1 MKTIKTLPIVG
12 MHCASCAKLIEKK
25 LNKVDGVESATVNY
39 ANEVAT
45 INIGEG
51 VKDADLENAVIGA
64 GYRVGVNP
72 EEEKKKE
79 LKILK
84 TKVIISSIISTII
97 MILGFIGNSISPVYS
112 FVLASIVQF
121 WAGGEFYL
129 ATWSGLKN
137 RTTSM
142 DTLVSIG
149 TSSAYFY
156 SIYSMFTGGH
166 VYFDT
171 SVVIITL
178 ILLGRLLES
187 KAKSHTSDAI
197 KELLKFQAKTAV
209 VIRGGDEIDIP
220 IEELLLN
227 DLVKIRPGEKIA
239 TDGVII
245 EGSSYIDESMIT
257 GESVPSKKEKGD
269 LIIGGTINKNGSFIF
284 KVTKIGKDTMLS
296 QIVKMVS
303 EAQGSRAEV
312 QKLVD
317 TFSSYFIPIVLV
329 IAGITLFVFGLTNAI
344 AVLVIACPCAM
355 GLATPTAIMVGTGR
369 GAKKGIL
376 VKDARALELL
386 NKVKTVIF
394 DKTGTLTIGKPILIN
409 FDEKDKITR
418 NHLQIAASL
427 ENNSE
432 HPIATAIVEK
442 AKELKINL
450 LKIDNFKSIDGMGV
464 GGYIGKEKYFIGKPG
479 VTLFKGK
486 EKLISFD
493 VVDSLKPNV
502 GEVIKKLHSKKITTW
517 MITGD
522 NKKIADRIA
531 KEVGI
536 TNVMSEVLPS
546 EKADKV
552 KNFKLVAFVGD
563 GVNDAPALASAD
575 VGIAMGTGTDVAIKT
590 AGITF
595 LNKDFRSVLTAF
607 NLSQKTL
614 GVIKQNLFWAFAY
627 NVILIPVAAWG
638 NLNPMLAAGAMAT
651 SSISVVLNSLRLN
664 KIKI

>member
-25 LNKVDGVESATVNY
+25 LKRVDGVEDATVNY

-45 INIGEG
+45 INIGES
-51 VKDADLENAVIGA
+51 VKDIDLENAVVGA
-64 GYRVGVNP
+64 GYKVGVNP

-197 KELLKFQAKTAV
+197 KELLKFQAKTAM
-209 VIRGGDEIDIP
+209 VIRGENEIDIP

-227 DLVKIRPGEKIA
+227 DLVKIRPGEKVA

-245 EGSSYIDESMIT
+245 EGSSYVDESMIT

-329 IAGITLFVFGLTNAI
+329 LAGITLFVFGLTNAI

-369 GAKKGIL
+369 GAKRGIL

-394 DKTGTLTIGKPILIN
+394 DKTGTLTIGKPVLVN
-409 FDEKDKITR
+409 FTSKDKLSKKY
-418 NHLQIAASL
+418 LQIAASL
-427 ENNSE
+427 ESYSE

-442 AKELKINL
+442 AKELKIKT
-450 LKIDNFKSIDGMGV
+450 LKVDNFKSIDGVGV
-464 GGYIGKEKYFIGKPG
+464 GGMIENQKYFIGKPG
-479 VTLFKGK
+479 VTLFKDK
-486 EKLISFD
+486 TKLISYE
-493 VVDSLKPNV
+493 VADSLKPHV
-502 GEVIKKLHSKKITTW
+502 GDVINRLQDKKITTW

-590 AGITF
+590 AGITL

-614 GVIKQNLFWAFAY
+614 RIIKQNLFWAFGY
-627 NVILIPVAAWG
+627 NVILIPVAALG
-638 NLNPMLAAGAMAT
+638 FLNPMLAAGAMAT

>member
-25 LNKVDGVESATVNY
+25 LNRVDGVESAMVNY

-45 INIGEG
+45 INMGES
-51 VKDADLENAVIGA
+51 VKDIDLENAVIGA

-197 KELLKFQAKTAV
+197 KELLKFQAKTAM
-209 VIRGGDEIDIP
+209 VIRGGNEIDIP

-227 DLVKIRPGEKIA
+227 DLVKIRPGEKVA

-394 DKTGTLTIGKPILIN
+394 DKTGTLTIGKPVLIN
-409 FDEKDKITR
+409 FNEKDKITR
-418 NHLQIAASL
+418 NFLQIAASL

-442 AKELKINL
+442 SKELKINL
-450 LKIDNFKSIDGMGV
+450 LKIDNFKSTDGMGV
-464 GGYIGKEKYFIGKPG
+464 EGYIGKEKYYIGKPG

-486 EKLISFD
+486 EKLTSFE
-493 VVDSLKPNV
+493 VMDSLKPNV
-502 GEVIKKLHSKKITTW
+502 GEVINKLHSKKITTW

-522 NKKIADRIA
+522 NKKIANRIA

-590 AGITF
+590 AGITL

-614 GVIKQNLFWAFAY
+614 RVIKQNLFWAFGY
-627 NVILIPVAAWG
+627 NVILIPVAALG
-638 NLNPMLAAGAMAT
+638 FLNPMLAAGAMAT